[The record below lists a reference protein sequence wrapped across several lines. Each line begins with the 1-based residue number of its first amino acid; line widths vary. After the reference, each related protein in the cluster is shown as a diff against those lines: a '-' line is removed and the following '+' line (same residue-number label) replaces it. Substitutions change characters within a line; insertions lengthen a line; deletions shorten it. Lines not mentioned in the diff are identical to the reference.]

1 MSDTRQIG
9 ESHWKLFRQ
18 LREIA
23 LERFC
28 EEVLAELAK
37 LAAKSGRSAHERY
50 LAVYRRLRRR
60 DKELA
65 QAFDDLRR
73 STAWPCL
80 ASMRSRGLVTDEEFA
95 QFSAE
100 TQAAVRVWMGE

>member
-1 MSDTRQIG
+1 MSETRQIG
-9 ESHWKLFRQ
+9 ESDWKLFRQ
-18 LREIA
+18 MRELA

-28 EEVLAELAK
+28 ERVLSEVGK
-37 LAAKSGRSAHERY
+37 LASKSGHSAHERY

-73 STAWPCL
+73 STAWPRL
-80 ASMRSRGLVTDEEFA
+80 ALMRSRGLVTDAEFA
-95 QFSAE
+95 RFSPE
-100 TQAAVRVWMGE
+100 TQATVRVWMGG